1 MIIKEKYKT
10 YLNHIILKPI
20 DALPAVTIRLR
31 PILFH
36 IILKLTSLNTYLT
49 TCLRPILF
57 HIILKRRANQ
67 K

>member
-36 IILKLTSLNTYLT
+36 IILKRY
-49 TCLRPILF
+49 
-57 HIILKRRANQ
+57 Q
-67 K
+67 KFLVC

>member
-36 IILKLTSLNTYLT
+36 IILKQFEYLFHLNL
-49 TCLRPILF
+49 CLRPILF

>member
-36 IILKLTSLNTYLT
+36 IILKPSPSYQAE
-49 TCLRPILF
+49 
-57 HIILKRRANQ
+57 KSA
-67 K
+67 